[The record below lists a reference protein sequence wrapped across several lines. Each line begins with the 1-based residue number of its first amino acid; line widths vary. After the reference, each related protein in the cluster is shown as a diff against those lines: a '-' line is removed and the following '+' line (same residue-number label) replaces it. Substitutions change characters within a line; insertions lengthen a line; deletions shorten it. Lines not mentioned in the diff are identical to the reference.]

1 MTQHL
6 ETLKG
11 ILQKALN
18 SSTESEDFIEAL
30 TDGVYAC
37 DLNSVLSLETW
48 LDTWNGSQDVDY
60 LYGTGFSKQ
69 YQEGVQFVAEQWDRI
84 LSEGGEGEE

>member
-11 ILQKALN
+11 ILQKVLN
-18 SSTESEDFIEAL
+18 SSTEDEDYKEAL
-30 TDGVYAC
+30 VDGVYAC
-37 DLNSVLSLETW
+37 GLNSVLSLETW
-48 LDTWNGSQDVDY
+48 LSTWNGSQDVDY

-69 YQEGVQFVAEQWDRI
+69 YQEGVQFVAERWDKI
-84 LSEGGEGEE
+84 LSEDNE